1 MKLDGLFVAIGL
13 VPLSEIVKGLNV
25 NMDESGRIVVD
36 QCGKTNVVGL
46 LAAGD
51 VTTQICNFRQIITSA
66 AQGAVASFIAFMYIK
81 TKKW

>member
-13 VPLSEIVKGLNV
+13 VPLSEIVKSLNV
-25 NMDESGRIVVD
+25 NMDESGHIIVD

-51 VTTQICNFRQIITSA
+51 VTTQICNLRQVVTSA
-66 AQGAVASFIAFMYIK
+66 AQGAVACI
-81 TKKW
+81 